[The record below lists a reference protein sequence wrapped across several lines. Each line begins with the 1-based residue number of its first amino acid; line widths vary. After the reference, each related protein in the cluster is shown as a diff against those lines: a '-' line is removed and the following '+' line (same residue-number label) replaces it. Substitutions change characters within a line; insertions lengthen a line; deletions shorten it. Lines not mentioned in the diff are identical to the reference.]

1 MTARVSPPSAY
12 RAPVNGLAA
21 AAVRLDT
28 VPLVEVR
35 LRLPVPVPDPHSA
48 AATEVAAEMLF
59 GPEAPVT
66 RSLARL
72 GCYVV
77 AVADQDAL
85 CVAATGPAAALPELL
100 SGIGAA
106 VARPPTGAAVVASAI
121 RSLAEQS
128 RAADDDPETVATR
141 AVLAAAYGS
150 GSPYA
155 HELPASDLAASV
167 RPEEVRELCGR
178 ITTAGGSVVVVGD
191 LDPSHAVESV
201 VRHLDGLGGPPVP
214 PAPLPPVPASGVNLA
229 VHRPGARQ
237 TTLRRVLVLP
247 PRARDSAAWRVCD
260 LLFGGQPSSRLAH
273 RLREENGYA
282 YIARSR
288 LVRRPRRA
296 DLRVVAD
303 VGAAVTGA
311 ALAALDDVT
320 RRMADGVGED
330 EHTAAGAFAATSLLM
345 SHGGQS
351 DLAGVLTQEL
361 GLGRGADDVE
371 GDVTALTAV
380 TRDEVECTARE
391 LALGA
396 WHTVLVGDLDGIGR
410 HTLPAVGGADWIVA
424 GRP

>member
-12 RAPVNGLAA
+12 RAPVGGLAA
-21 AAVRLDT
+21 VAVRLDT

-35 LRLPVPVPDPHSA
+35 LTLPVPVSDPHSA
-48 AATEVAAEMLF
+48 AATEVAAELLF
-59 GPEAPVT
+59 GPGAPVT
-66 RSLARL
+66 RSLVRL

-77 AVADQDAL
+77 ADADQDAL
-85 CVAATGPAAALPELL
+85 CIAATGPAAALPELL
-100 SGIGAA
+100 SKIGSA
-106 VARPPTGAAVVASAI
+106 VARPPTDAAVVTSAI

-128 RAADDDPETVATR
+128 RAADDDPEAVATR
-141 AVLAAAYGS
+141 ALLEAAYGS

-155 HELPASDLAASV
+155 HELPTSDLTASV
-167 RPEEVRELCGR
+167 RPEEVRALCGR

-191 LDPSHAVESV
+191 VDPSRAVESV
-201 VRHLDGLGGPPVP
+201 VRHFDGLGGPPAA
-214 PAPLPPVPASGVNLA
+214 PAPLPPVPTSGVNLA

-247 PRARDSAAWRVCD
+247 SRARDSAAWRVCD

-303 VGAAVTGA
+303 VGVDVTGA
-311 ALAALDDVT
+311 ALAALDEVT
-320 RRMADGVGED
+320 RHMADGVGED
-330 EHTAAGAFAATSLLM
+330 EHTEAGAFAAASLLM

-361 GLGRGADDVE
+361 GLGRGPDDVE
-371 GDVTALTAV
+371 GDITALTAV
-380 TRDEVECTARE
+380 TRDEVERTARE

-396 WHTVLVGDLDGIGR
+396 WHTVLVGDLDVIGVR
-410 HTLPAVGGADWIVA
+410 TLPAVGGAGWLVT
-424 GRP
+424 GRS